1 MTSSSPLFYVLHDVN
16 ANTYSRTLIPNDN
29 IQNLHTLFEV
39 RPRWF
44 NRTKTACD
52 RIGVTMI
59 SFKDATPHTE
69 MVSLRHANKRV
80 RRAVK
85 CIDDDFLK
93 SLSGGGKRKK
103 KSVFPSYNTISTMA
117 KGVLVG
123 VAVQKYGKTAYN
135 AYAYLTKDD
144 KVLYEK
150 NKTCLK
156 NLMTAFGGK
165 NVLPLYNNNII
176 PDIRLACKPQLQP
189 RMKFTKTM
197 IGKRIFIF
205 DEKHVIKEQIGSC
218 STFINE
224 ITCLYTLIKLD
235 ITPKII
241 ESYVCIKTSVEGATD
256 DKKVTY
262 GFLVTKLN
270 PGDDNI
276 AMVDRTLFDYIKQ
289 ETIPEEKQNTIVS
302 LLNNI
307 FVKLKLYTIHH
318 TNLRLDN
325 FIVDKNCEKIWVD
338 SFAGAER
345 NNAKSYNNNL
355 LLFIEQNEDTDEKSK
370 VSILMTAFKDSLTV
384 DREVNT
390 TINLT

>member
-1 MTSSSPLFYVLHDVN
+1 
-16 ANTYSRTLIPNDN
+16 
-29 IQNLHTLFEV
+29 
-39 RPRWF
+39 
-44 NRTKTACD
+44 
-52 RIGVTMI
+52 MI

-85 CIDDDFLK
+85 CIHDDFLK

-123 VAVQKYGKTAYN
+123 VAVEKYGKTAYN

-144 KVLYEK
+144 KVLDEK

-156 NLMTAFGGK
+156 ELMEAFGGQ
-165 NVLPLYNNNII
+165 NVLRQYNNNII
-176 PDIRLACKPQLQP
+176 PEIRLACEPELQP
-189 RMKFTKTM
+189 SIKVDKKISR
-197 IGKRIFIF
+197 IGGVKRIFVF
-205 DEKHVIKEQIGSC
+205 DDKHVIKEQTGSC

-224 ITCLYTLIKLD
+224 ITCLYTLKHLD

-241 ESYVCIKTSVEGATD
+241 ESYVCTHKSKDATED
-256 DKKVTY
+256 RDVTY

-270 PGDDNI
+270 PGTKNF